1 MPRKNSVLRNSKAGV
16 SQYSRTLRPLRGL
29 KKTRLSS
36 TNLNPKLLLIILGI
50 AALIF
55 WRFNSFFPIQTDG
68 YVKAEGTLLEE
79 PRVFGKWQYF
89 DIDVY
94 SVKINSETEFNY
106 ADNLKIEGKVVEGR
120 FIEPNIEITGSST
133 WRKVLYSIRSNLKE
147 RIFANISEPQASLLA
162 GIVIGA
168 KEGLPQNFEESLRNT
183 GTIHVVVVSGYN
195 ISVVAG
201 LLMGLSRFI
210 KRQFAIILAL
220 AAITFYTLLVGAD
233 PPAVRAAIM
242 GAVAFGAVF
251 LGRQRFSLY
260 ALGLAGFI
268 MMMLN
273 PIVVTDIGFQ
283 LSFLATV
290 GIILFQSKI
299 LKFLQI
305 LPKPFNEDL
314 ATTLSAQSLVVP
326 VLFYHFGSISAISP
340 VANALILWT
349 IPLVTIIGFVYL
361 ATSFIIPVVAALI
374 AWILW
379 ALLSIF
385 VFVVELFGKISIAH
399 FEFESNQLLPLVVY
413 YLGVILLVFYFKY
426 GGVVGA
432 KQKKN

>member
-1 MPRKNSVLRNSKAGV
+1 M
-16 SQYSRTLRPLRGL
+16 
-29 KKTRLSS
+29 
-36 TNLNPKLLLIILGI
+36 
-50 AALIF
+50 
-55 WRFNSFFPIQTDG
+55 
-68 YVKAEGTLLEE
+68 EGTLLEE

-94 SVKINSETEFNY
+94 RVKISSETQFNY
-106 ADNLKIEGKVVEGR
+106 ADNLRIEGKLVEGR
-120 FIEPNIEITGSST
+120 FIEPNIEVTGSST
-133 WRKVLYSIRSNLKE
+133 WRKVLFSIRSNLKE

-168 KEGLPQNFEESLRNT
+168 KEDLPQDFEESLRRT

-195 ISVVAG
+195 ISVIAG
-201 LLMGLSRFI
+201 LLIGLSSFI

-220 AAITFYTLLVGAD
+220 VAITFYTLLVGAD

-242 GAVAFGAVF
+242 GAVTFGAVF

-260 ALGLAGFI
+260 SLGLAGFI
-268 MMMLN
+268 MVMVSPMVITN
-273 PIVVTDIGFQ
+273 IGFQ

-299 LKFLQI
+299 IKFLQFV
-305 LPKPFNEDL
+305 PKPFNEDL
-314 ATTLSAQSLVVP
+314 ATTLSAQFLVIP
-326 VLFYHFGSISAISP
+326 IIFYHFGSVSAISP

-349 IPLVTIIGFVYL
+349 IPLATIIGFVYL
-361 ATSFIIPVVAALI
+361 AASFIMPILATLL

-385 VFVVELFGKISIAH
+385 VFVVELFGEISIAY
-399 FEFESNQLLPLVVY
+399 FEFEGGQLLPLVIY
-413 YLGVILLVFYFKY
+413 YVGVILVIFYFKY